1 MKNRISFLW
10 PEVVIVIGI
19 NLVSFH
25 HNFMENISVLTKCN
39 VLFDN
44 EHLILR

>member
-1 MKNRISFLW
+1 MISDKIVW
-10 PEVVIVIGI
+10 SGEIIVIGY
-19 NLVSFH
+19 NLVSFL

-44 EHLILR
+44 KHFILI